1 MLNKIQSTSIC
12 CALLLSL
19 LLSACVSETTGGFD
33 RAPPQE
39 ALDNYLRLAQGY
51 IEQGDI
57 TTARRHLNNAAQID
71 GNNSDVYGIWGLIYT
86 LEGDLDLADDSFRRA
101 IRLNGDNSQV
111 RNNYAAFLFSN
122 GRYADAYD
130 QLQVVVRDTSYPNRP
145 QAFENMGLSALQLD
159 RVDDAELVFNR
170 ALQLNGN
177 RVRST
182 LELVEIN
189 LRRGD
194 VNQAAEYY
202 QRFLTMQ
209 QFFNLQQNARSLWI
223 GIQLEE
229 AHGGNAQMREYAS
242 LLTERFPNS
251 AEYEQYRQLVDE

>member
-1 MLNKIQSTSIC
+1 MLNRIQSTSTC
-12 CALLLSL
+12 CALLLSM

-145 QAFENMGLSALQLD
+145 QGFENMRLSALQLD
-159 RVDDAELVFNR
+159 RVDDAELAFNR

-202 QRFLTMQ
+202 QCFLTMQ

-229 AHGGNAQMREYAS
+229 ARGGNAQMREYAS

-251 AEYEQYRQLVDE
+251 AEYAQYRQLVDE